1 MTVQP
6 LENTPVSAQP
16 SFAGKIWIDLAQIT
30 EIATDADG
38 KRRIRSGVVSGWAI
52 GPDPF
57 QSIEIILDGRR
68 IASAKVGRYR
78 PDVAEIYPTIPHA
91 EYTGFEAVLT
101 GGALPEGPCQIIL
114 MAVGTSGKVFV
125 KRFPLS
131 GVEGEPALTAMP
143 MRTHVEK
150 CEIDRSGMLCVSG
163 WAVAQAPII
172 SVQIFGNGRKIA
184 GTLPGLQRPDV
195 ADLFPHYPNADRS
208 GFFVT
213 ASLQMAEQARTET
226 ITIEVLARDGTLRR
240 VVTTPQQVRQITLAP
255 DISRETAPP
264 TVAPPAAGTPEPA
277 VPAEPEDI
285 WFFCDVVDV
294 DTSGRCHISGWSAA
308 LAGIDTLSLHYG
320 GAEIGQAT
328 TGLPRPDVGR
338 AYPNLPDAASSGYA
352 FDLGHRPGLPEG
364 PASFMVMA
372 SLKDGTRRA
381 FEVSAMIVP
390 PSARVSQFD
399 DIVLGLDTFQ
409 LESGHATR
417 PVTGAFKLSGWAVAR
432 AGVRQ
437 IEVFLDGTSLG
448 LAYIGIRREELP
460 EIFFDFPDTLLAGFA
475 LSVPARVLRN
485 GRSEVR
491 IVISD
496 RAAGVLES
504 RFTIDVTRAAADL
517 GRNALRPKLPF
528 AEVLTG
534 LDILAARGTMPVC
547 DIVLQTGGRPKLA
560 ERLQATLR
568 SLARQAYPHWRLWI
582 DGPADPALVDLKR
595 GMPELADRIAP
606 LAEHAATDAPGYVL
620 MLRPG
625 DLLAAD
631 GLLAPLLTADTT
643 GAPEF
648 IYADDRRPDP
658 LAPGA
663 VAAYHKPGWS
673 PDLLLSQNYIGRA
686 WMASGALLAQ
696 AGISLSELAG
706 LGDYAAVLRL
716 TTAAGAE
723 AIRHASTLM
732 IESAQTESP
741 AVERKSLQA
750 HLRATGSSAR
760 VRTGAAPFLHRID
773 RRLAKPGK
781 VSIIIPSIGARDHIL
796 RCLES
801 IRHHAGG
808 TEVEIVVVDNI
819 RRRKITA
826 EGRAW
831 KSWFQSNADVVVEVD
846 EPFNWSRLNNLGAA
860 AASGDYLLFLNDD
873 VEVLHADWLDV
884 LMAEAARPE
893 VGVVGA
899 QLLYPDGKVQ
909 HAGMFLSRAMPGSA
923 RHAFRFAA
931 ADDPCYFGLALSQ
944 RELTCVTGACMMV
957 RREVF
962 DAVSGFDEAH
972 AVVNND
978 IDFCLRLR
986 ASGRSVIFTPHARL
1000 VHHELASRA
1009 HLKDDFDRSAFLQ
1022 TWGDVCLAGD
1032 PYVSPSIST
1041 EVDDFA
1047 PEEEPLREV
1056 YAGHPLGAA
1065 DQIRRILVV
1074 KLDHIGDLV
1083 TALPAIRQLKAQFP
1097 AAHLTAL
1104 VGRSALGIA
1113 RMESAIDE
1121 LIPFEF
1127 FDARSGLGRKKL
1139 TRADYAALERDLTAR
1154 QFDLAV
1160 DLRKHGDTRH
1170 ILQISGAPLTAGF
1183 DNDREYPWLDIALGW
1198 ERDAIQADKRNHVA
1212 TDLLN
1217 LIGAIDTAFSTAR
1230 RTIATPTDR
1239 LPPLS
1244 EALRSAFAG
1253 LFARDYVVIH
1263 PAAGTPLR
1271 QWSPA
1276 FFARLIDLL
1285 VERDGVNVALIGGP
1299 DEAEIAAN
1307 VLGQLRHR
1315 DGVFNLVGQS
1325 KLAEVPRIMAESVLF
1340 VGNNSGP
1347 SHIASGLGVP
1357 TVAVHSALV
1366 SSDEWGPLGPQAV
1379 ALRRDMSC
1387 APCYIAHAEQCHR
1400 NLACLQS
1407 LSPFA
1412 VHRLCQRFLAM
1423 RAGKPAH

>member
-6 LENTPVSAQP
+6 IEKTPVSAQP
-16 SFAGKIWIDLAQIT
+16 GFAGKIWIDLAQIT
-30 EIATDADG
+30 EVVTDADG
-38 KRRIRSGVVSGWAI
+38 KRRIRSGLVSGWAI

-57 QSIEIILDGRR
+57 QSIEIILEGRR

-78 PDVAEIYPTIPHA
+78 PDVAEIYPSIPHA

-101 GGALPEGPCQIIL
+101 GGELPEGPCQIIL

-131 GVEGEPALTAMP
+131 GAEGEVAPSGMA
-143 MRTHVEK
+143 MRTHVER
-150 CEIDRSGMLCVSG
+150 CEIDGSGMLCISG

-195 ADLFPHYPNADRS
+195 AELFPQYPNADRS

-255 DISRETAPP
+255 D
-264 TVAPPAAGTPEPA
+264 VARVDEPEPQAQSPAAEPEA
-277 VPAEPEDI
+277 PAEPEDT
-285 WFFCDVVDV
+285 WFFCDVINV
-294 DTSGRCHISGWSAA
+294 DTTGRCQISGWSAA

-320 GAEIGQAT
+320 GAEIGQAI
-328 TGLPRPDVGR
+328 TGQPRPDVGR
-338 AYPNLPDAASSGYA
+338 AYPNLPNAANAGFS
-352 FDLGHRPGLPEG
+352 FDLTHRAGLPEG

-372 SLKDGTRRA
+372 ALKDGSRRA
-381 FEVSAMIVP
+381 FEISAMIVP
-390 PSARVSQFD
+390 PSARVSPFE

-409 LESGHATR
+409 LDAGHATR

-437 IEVFLDGTSLG
+437 IEVFLDGASLG

-475 LSVPARVLRN
+475 LSVPARVLKN

-491 IVISD
+491 IVITD
-496 RAAGVLES
+496 RKSGMLET
-504 RFTIDVTRAAADL
+504 RFTIAVARDAADL
-517 GRNALRPKLPF
+517 GRNALRQKVPF

-534 LDILAARGTMPVC
+534 LDILAARGPMPVC
-547 DIVLQTGGRPKLA
+547 DIILRADARPQLA
-560 ERLQATLR
+560 ERVQATLR
-568 SLARQAYPHWRLWI
+568 SLDRQAYPHWRVWLSTPEGI
-582 DGPADPALVDLKR
+582 ALDELTRDL
-595 GMPELADRIAP
+595 PHLAGRVAP
-606 LAEHAATDAPGYVL
+606 LADHAAPDAPGFML
-620 MLRPG
+620 MLRAG
-625 DLLAAD
+625 DVLAAD
-631 GLLAPLLTADTT
+631 GLLGPLLAADTT
-643 GAPEF
+643 GAPAF
-648 IYADDRRPDP
+648 VYADDRRPDP
-658 LAPGA
+658 LSPGEI
-663 VAAYHKPGWS
+663 AAFHKPGWS
-673 PDLLLSQNYIGRA
+673 PDLLMSQNYIGRA
-686 WMASGALLAQ
+686 WLASAALLREARIGL
-696 AGISLSELAG
+696 ADLAG
-706 LGDYAAVLRL
+706 LGDYGAVLRL
-716 TTAAGAE
+716 SAE
-723 AIRHASTLM
+723 AARLDAIRQVPILM
-732 IESAQTESP
+732 LETSATETP
-741 AVERKSLQA
+741 AIERKALQA
-750 HLRATGSSAR
+750 HLRAEGALGQ
-760 VRTGAAPFLHRID
+760 VRQGAAPFLHRVE
-773 RRLAKPGK
+773 RTGTPGGK

-796 RCLES
+796 RCVES
-801 IRHHAGG
+801 IRKNSGG
-808 TEVEIVVVDNI
+808 AEVEIVVVDNI

-831 KSWFQSNADVVVEVD
+831 KTWFRAHADLVVEVD

-873 VEVLHADWLDV
+873 VEVLHDDWLDV
-884 LMAEAARPE
+884 LIAEAERPE

-909 HAGMFLSRAMPGSA
+909 HAGMFLSRSMPGTA

-931 ADDPCYFGLALSQ
+931 SDDPCYFGLALSQ

-962 DAVSGFDEAH
+962 DAVAGFDEAH

-986 ASGRSVIFTPHARL
+986 ATGRSVIFTPHARL
-1000 VHHELASRA
+1000 LHHELASRA

-1022 TWGDVCLAGD
+1022 TWGDLCLAGD

-1041 EVDDFA
+1041 EADDFV

-1056 YAGHPLGAA
+1056 YPGHPLGAT

-1097 AAHLTAL
+1097 KAHLSAL
-1104 VGRSALGIA
+1104 VGRSAMGIA
-1113 RMESAIDE
+1113 SMEEAIDE

-1160 DLRKHGDTRH
+1160 DLRKHADTRH

-1183 DNDREYPWLDIALGW
+1183 DNDREFPWLDIALGW
-1198 ERDAIQADKRNHVA
+1198 ERDTVQAQKRNHVA

-1217 LIGAIDTAFSTAR
+1217 LIGAIGSAFTTAR
-1230 RTIATPTDR
+1230 RTIATAADR

-1244 EALRSAFAG
+1244 EALRAEFGG

-1276 FFARLIDLL
+1276 YFARLIDLL
-1285 VERDGVNVALIGGP
+1285 IEEDGVNVALIGGP
-1299 DEAEIAAN
+1299 DEADIASNILNRLHA
-1307 VLGQLRHR
+1307 R
-1315 DGVFNLVGQS
+1315 DGVFNLVGRS

-1366 SSDEWGPLGPQAV
+1366 SSDEWGPLGPSAV

-1400 NLACLQS
+1400 NLACLRS
-1407 LSPFA
+1407 LSPFD
-1412 VHRLCQRFLAM
+1412 VHRLCQRFLAL
-1423 RAGKPAH
+1423 RRGGRSG

>member
-1 MTVQP
+1 MTIQP
-6 LENTPVSAQP
+6 IENTSVSAQ
-16 SFAGKIWIDLAQIT
+16 SGFAGKIWIDAAQIT
-30 EIATDADG
+30 EVATDTDG

-57 QSIEIILDGRR
+57 QSIEIILEGRR
-68 IASAKVGRYR
+68 IASARVGRYR
-78 PDVAEIYPTIPHA
+78 PDVAEIYPAIPHA

-101 GGALPEGPCQIIL
+101 GGELPEGPCQIIL
-114 MAVGTSGKVFV
+114 MAVGTTGKVFV
-125 KRFPLS
+125 KRFALE
-131 GVEGEPALTAMP
+131 GAEGESAPSGMA
-143 MRTHVEK
+143 MRTHVER

-172 SVQIFGNGRKIA
+172 SVQIFGNDRKIA
-184 GTLPGLQRPDV
+184 GTLPGLPRPDV
-195 ADLFPHYPNADRS
+195 AELFPHYPNADRS

-213 ASLQMAEQARTET
+213 AGLQLADGARAET

-255 DISRETAPP
+255 EVAHEPAPP
-264 TVAPPAAGTPEPA
+264 TPAPAAEPA
-277 VPAEPEDI
+277 APTQPEDT
-285 WFFCDVVDV
+285 WFFCDVIDV
-294 DTSGRCHISGWSAA
+294 DTTGRCQISGWSAA

-320 GAEIGQAT
+320 GAEIGQAI
-328 TGLPRPDVGR
+328 TGQPRPDVGR
-338 AYPNLPDAASSGYA
+338 SYPNLPNAANSGFA
-352 FDLGHRPGLPEG
+352 FDLSHRAGLPEG
-364 PASFMVMA
+364 PASFLVIA
-372 SLKDGTRRA
+372 ALKDGTRRA

-390 PSARVSQFD
+390 PAARVSQFD

-409 LESGHATR
+409 LDAGHATR
-417 PVTGAFKLSGWAVAR
+417 TVTGAFKLSGWAVAR

-437 IEVFLDGTSLG
+437 IEVFLDGASLG

-460 EIFFDFPDTLLAGFA
+460 GIFFDFPDTLLAGFA
-475 LSVPARVLRN
+475 LSVPARMLKG

-491 IVISD
+491 IVVTD
-496 RAAGVLES
+496 REAGVLENH
-504 RFTIDVTRAAADL
+504 FTIDVTRDAADL

-534 LDILAARGTMPVC
+534 LDILAARGPMPVC
-547 DIVLQTGGRPKLA
+547 DIVLRADNRPRLT
-560 ERLQATLR
+560 ERLQATVG
-568 SLARQAYPHWRLWI
+568 SLGRQAYPHWRLWL
-582 DGPADPALVDLKR
+582 DAAA
-595 GMPELADRIAP
+595 ENALADLTRDMPQLAGRIAP
-606 LAEHAATDAPGYVL
+606 LADHGAPDAPSYVL
-620 MLRPG
+620 VLRAG
-625 DLLAAD
+625 DVLAAD
-631 GLLAPLLTADTT
+631 GLLGPLLTTKTT

-658 LAPGA
+658 LAPGS

-673 PDLLLSQNYIGRA
+673 PDLLMSQNYIGRA
-686 WMASGALLAQ
+686 WLASAALLAE
-696 AGISLSELAG
+696 AGIGLADLAG
-706 LGDYAAVLRL
+706 MGDYAAALRL
-716 TTAAGAE
+716 TEAAARLGAVRQVSLLMLEAGAGE
-723 AIRHASTLM
+723 T
-732 IESAQTESP
+732 P
-741 AVERKSLQA
+741 AVERKALQA
-750 HLRATGSSAR
+750 QLRATGSTAR
-760 VRTGAAPFLHRID
+760 VRPGAAPFLHRVE
-773 RRLAKPGK
+773 RPVGARGK

-801 IRHHAGG
+801 IRQHPGGAG
-808 TEVEIVVVDNI
+808 VEIVVVDNI

-826 EGRAW
+826 AGRAW
-831 KSWFQSNADVVVEVD
+831 KSWFRANADVVVEVD

-909 HAGMFLSRAMPGSA
+909 HAGMFLSRGMPGSA

-986 ASGRSVIFTPHARL
+986 AAGRSVIFTPHARL

-1032 PYVSPSIST
+1032 PYVSPAIST

-1113 RMESAIDE
+1113 GMEDAIDE

-1139 TRADYAALERDLTAR
+1139 SRADYAALERDLTAR

-1170 ILQISGAPLTAGF
+1170 ILQISGAALTAGF
-1183 DNDREYPWLDIALGW
+1183 DNDREYPWLDITLGW

-1217 LIGAIDTAFSTAR
+1217 LIGAIGTAFTTAR
-1230 RTIATPTDR
+1230 RTIATPTER

-1244 EALRSAFAG
+1244 EALRTEFAG

-1263 PAAGTPLR
+1263 PAAGTALR
-1271 QWSPA
+1271 QWSPVY
-1276 FFARLIDLL
+1276 FARLIDLL
-1285 VERDGVNVALIGGP
+1285 VEEDGVNVALIGGP
-1299 DEAEIAAN
+1299 DEAGIAAN
-1307 VLGQLRHR
+1307 ILADLRNPA
-1315 DGVFNLVGQS
+1315 GVFNLVGRS
-1325 KLAEVPRIMAESVLF
+1325 KLAEVPRVMAQSVLF

-1366 SSDEWGPLGPQAV
+1366 SSDEWGPLGPSAV

-1407 LSPFA
+1407 LSPFD
-1412 VHRLCQRFLAM
+1412 VHRLCQRFLTL
-1423 RAGKPAH
+1423 RRGGSAG